1 MPPNGRRS
9 LRLRKESES
18 QMSRRFSIR
27 RVVVGKAWV
36 NFAEVRTRNCDERIG
51 QTPVR
56 SLPRTNS
63 SAVQAILKASLP
75 QATDWTAPIR
85 FHTNAVKM
93 HATPNMTFRLPFP
106 RIAAIEQITI
116 AISFT
121 RTIPIR
127 PLL

>member
-1 MPPNGRRS
+1 MGCAKRELLLATCPRTPERPLAFR
-9 LRLRKESES
+9 E
-18 QMSRRFSIR
+18 M
-27 RVVVGKAWV
+27 RVGAASDLCI
-36 NFAEVRTRNCDERIG
+36 FAEVRTRNCDERIG